1 MDSAWSIRY
10 PPSGGNFFILLIFA
24 SRNLKGAISGEIMTI
39 WPHLVRYTEAM
50 LLCKI
55 VNVFLQW
62 KNAITGSCREKK
74 EGRIENVPTLSALRC
89 VTLHMSG
96 AVMLCLLSFTPSHH
110 DVSSQTIADYCRV
123 FTYRKRLVIEWIESK
138 RDLDDSLDRSGYIRW
153 HDVLDIAPKQPYSS
167 RVSISVFMLLKRCL
181 LNDFP

>member
-50 LLCKI
+50 LLCQI

-62 KNAITGSCREKK
+62 NNAITGSCREKK
-74 EGRIENVPTLSALRC
+74 EGRIENVSTLSALRC

-110 DVSSQTIADYCRV
+110 DVSSQTIAGS
-123 FTYRKRLVIEWIESK
+123 LLIGN
-138 RDLDDSLDRSGYIRW
+138 DS
-153 HDVLDIAPKQPYSS
+153 
-167 RVSISVFMLLKRCL
+167 
-181 LNDFP
+181 